1 MLFVKDLGPTAQ
13 NIAKRKLLGC
23 EIRTASAFSPAS
35 YMLMS
40 QNPLNKMRSFKG
52 KTNLEIEGE
61 GKKIIG
67 SLFPNQNSCSNHLD
81 STNCVEKFNL
91 PNCGSKESGKKS
103 RTTLDKNQ
111 EQLSLSTQDKCQ
123 TNILES
129 RLESNDK
136 LPPRPWLLVS
146 NEYVSHSNQDKIY
159 MQKSTSEC
167 VMGECENTEAQCST
181 NGTSCSFKAMEILQ
195 SSQTVPLASNFVFNL
210 PYLKTRLHQID
221 SWEQYKLL

>member
-52 KTNLEIEGE
+52 KTNLETEGE
-61 GKKIIG
+61 GKKIEG
-67 SLFPNQNSCSNHLD
+67 SSCSNYLD
-81 STNCVEKFNL
+81 STNCVEKFNRS
-91 PNCGSKESGKKS
+91 NCGSKESGKKS

-129 RLESNDK
+129 RLESNYK

-146 NEYVSHSNQDKIY
+146 NEYVLHSNQDKIY

-181 NGTSCSFKAMEILQ
+181 NGASYSFKAMEILQ

-210 PYLKTRLHQID
+210 PYLKTRLDQID
-221 SWEQYKLL
+221 SSEQYKLL